1 MSKQYTSYHLIQ
13 RYKNIKSMIEYHKDL
28 LSEVEQPGYYVHDY
42 DYSEHDLIIK
52 YYTIKIQNFEDELK
66 EILVRKDFNE
76 EYAISICFPIQES
89 INNTTS
95 THLVG
100 DESLTSNNDNC
111 CIIS

>member
-1 MSKQYTSYHLIQ
+1 M
-13 RYKNIKSMIEYHKDL
+13 IKYYKDL

-42 DYSEHDLIIK
+42 DYFEHDLIVK
-52 YYTIKIQNFEDELK
+52 YYTIKIQNSEDELK

-95 THLVG
+95 TYLVG
-100 DESLTSNNDNC
+100 DESLTSDNDNY